1 MPEQLRHKE
10 FSALERPRELVL
22 VCPPFR
28 SHINF
33 SRIVRLAGCTAIEKI
48 ITNGT
53 GKVDPAIARAAADHV
68 QIERRRSLP
77 PVLKSMAQQ
86 GYRIVGLEQ
95 TDNSVSIHHYSF
107 FRRTALLIGNE
118 RLGIEPELLEL
129 VDDVVEIPVYGPPHS
144 YNVASAAI
152 MAVYEYCKQHPT

>member
-10 FSALERPRELVL
+10 FSVLERPRELVL
-22 VCPPFR
+22 ICPSFR

-33 SRIVRLAGCTAIEKI
+33 SRIVRLAGCAAIEKI

-53 GKVDPAIARAAADHV
+53 GKVDPSIARAAVDHV
-68 QIERRRSLP
+68 HIERRRSLP
-77 PVLKSMAQQ
+77 PLLKSMTQQ

-95 TDNSVSIHHYSF
+95 TNNSVSIHQYTF
-107 FRRTALLIGNE
+107 TRRTALLIGNE
-118 RLGIEPELLEL
+118 RLGIEPELLDL

-144 YNVASAAI
+144 YNVATATI